1 MSCLLSLGG
10 PNRAPNFDPGQIPNC
25 FAITSIGEHQAIG
38 IAQVRGIRS
47 HLRRLE
53 VAMRKK
59 LSPAIG
65 CVLVVLGFLA
75 IILVNSTEAKTSAS
89 LSNAT
94 ILIIRHAEE
103 PSKGEG
109 LSSRG
114 TARAQGYIE
123 YFKNFTIDG
132 KPLKIDYLFSAS
144 DSSNSKRPRLTLEPL
159 AQALGISIDSQ
170 FKSKDF
176 LKLARKIETL
186 PQGSNVLICWH
197 HSDIP
202 NLIGALGA
210 DAEKLIPNG
219 KWPGHV
225 YGWLIQLR
233 YDEKGNLFDSKR
245 IKEHLFQNDKASG
258 ENAFANAL

>member
-1 MSCLLSLGG
+1 
-10 PNRAPNFDPGQIPNC
+10 
-25 FAITSIGEHQAIG
+25 
-38 IAQVRGIRS
+38 
-47 HLRRLE
+47 
-53 VAMRKK
+53 MRKK
-59 LSPAIG
+59 FSPPVG
-65 CVLVVLGFLA
+65 CVLVVLGLLA
-75 IILVNSTEAKTSAS
+75 IIFANSAKSETSAA

-103 PSKGEG
+103 PSKGDG

-114 TARAQGYIE
+114 TARAQGYVE

-132 KPLKIDYLFSAS
+132 KPVKIDYLFAAS
-144 DSSNSKRPRLTLEPL
+144 DSSNSRRPRLTLEPI

-176 LKLARKIETL
+176 LKLAQKIETL
-186 PQGSNVLICWH
+186 PQGSNVLVCWH

-210 DAEKLIPNG
+210 DAEKVLTNG
-219 KWPGHV
+219 KWPGKV

-233 YDEKGNLFDSKR
+233 YNEKGNLFASKR
-245 IKEHLFQNDKASG
+245 IKEHLFKNDKASN
-258 ENAFANAL
+258 EDAFANAL

>member
-1 MSCLLSLGG
+1 M
-10 PNRAPNFDPGQIPNC
+10 Q
-25 FAITSIGEHQAIG
+25 
-38 IAQVRGIRS
+38 
-47 HLRRLE
+47 
-53 VAMRKK
+53 KK
-59 LSPAIG
+59 LPPAIG
-65 CVLVVLGFLA
+65 CVLVILGFLA
-75 IILVNSTEAKTSAS
+75 IVLLNSTEAKTSTS

-103 PSKGEG
+103 PSKGDG

-114 TARAQGYIE
+114 TERAQGYVE
-123 YFKNFTIDG
+123 YFKNFTIDS
-132 KPLKIDYLFSAS
+132 KPLKIDRLFAAS
-144 DSSNSKRPRLTLEPL
+144 DSSNSRRPRLTLEPI

-176 LKLARKIETL
+176 LKLAQKIETL

-210 DAEKLIPNG
+210 DAGKLLHNS
-219 KWPGHV
+219 KWPGKV

-233 YDEKGNLFDSKR
+233 YDEKGNLSDSKR
-245 IKEHLFQNDKASG
+245 IKEHLFQNDKASN
-258 ENAFANAL
+258 ENAFATAL

>member
-1 MSCLLSLGG
+1 
-10 PNRAPNFDPGQIPNC
+10 
-25 FAITSIGEHQAIG
+25 
-38 IAQVRGIRS
+38 
-47 HLRRLE
+47 
-53 VAMRKK
+53 MREK
-59 LSPAIG
+59 LWLQIG
-65 CVLVVLGFLA
+65 CVLVVLGLLA
-75 IILVNSTEAKTSAS
+75 IILANSTKAETSAA

-94 ILIIRHAEE
+94 ILVIRHAEE
-103 PSKGEG
+103 PSKGDG

-114 TARAQGYIE
+114 TARAQEYVD

-132 KPLKIDYLFSAS
+132 KPVKIDYLFAAS
-144 DSSNSKRPRLTLEPL
+144 DSSNSRRPRLTLEPI

-176 LKLARKIETL
+176 LKLAQKIETL
-186 PQGSNVLICWH
+186 PPGSNVLICWH

-210 DAEKLIPNG
+210 DAEKVLTNG
-219 KWPGHV
+219 KWPGKV

-233 YDEKGNLFDSKR
+233 YNEKGNLFASKR
-245 IKEHLFQNDKASG
+245 IKEHLFKNDKASN

>member
-1 MSCLLSLGG
+1 MCKKLLLS
-10 PNRAPNFDPGQIPNC
+10 I
-25 FAITSIGEHQAIG
+25 
-38 IAQVRGIRS
+38 RG
-47 HLRRLE
+47 
-53 VAMRKK
+53 
-59 LSPAIG
+59 
-65 CVLVVLGFLA
+65 VLVVLGLLA
-75 IILVNSTEAKTSAS
+75 IVFANSIEAETSTA

-103 PSKGEG
+103 PSKGDG

-114 TARAQGYIE
+114 TERAQGYVE

-132 KPLKIDYLFSAS
+132 KPLKIDHLFAAS
-144 DSSNSKRPRLTLEPL
+144 DSSNSKRPRLTLEPI
-159 AQALGISIDSQ
+159 AQALDISIDSQ

-176 LKLARKIETL
+176 LKLAQKIETL

-210 DAEKLIPNG
+210 DAEKVLQKD
-219 KWPGHV
+219 KWPGKV

-245 IKEHLFQNDKASG
+245 IKEHLFQNDKASN
-258 ENAFANAL
+258 ENALANAL

>member
-1 MSCLLSLGG
+1 MC
-10 PNRAPNFDPGQIPNC
+10 
-25 FAITSIGEHQAIG
+25 
-38 IAQVRGIRS
+38 
-47 HLRRLE
+47 
-53 VAMRKK
+53 KK
-59 LSPAIG
+59 LLLPIG
-65 CVLVVLGFLA
+65 GVLVVLGLLA
-75 IILVNSTEAKTSAS
+75 IIFANSIEAETSTA

-103 PSKGEG
+103 PSKGDG

-123 YFKNFTIDG
+123 YFKDFTIDG
-132 KPLKIDYLFSAS
+132 KPVKIDHLFAAS
-144 DSSNSKRPRLTLEPL
+144 DSSNSRRPRLTLEPI
-159 AQALGISIDSQ
+159 AQALGVSIDSQ

-176 LKLARKIETL
+176 LKLAQKIETL

-210 DAEKLIPNG
+210 DAEKLLPNG
-219 KWPGHV
+219 KWPGKV

-233 YDEKGNLFDSKR
+233 YNEKGNLFASKR
-245 IKEHLFQNDKASG
+245 IKEHLFQDDKASN
-258 ENAFANAL
+258 ENAFASAL

>member
-1 MSCLLSLGG
+1 MC
-10 PNRAPNFDPGQIPNC
+10 
-25 FAITSIGEHQAIG
+25 
-38 IAQVRGIRS
+38 
-47 HLRRLE
+47 
-53 VAMRKK
+53 KK
-59 LSPAIG
+59 LLLPIG
-65 CVLVVLGFLA
+65 GVLVVLGLLA
-75 IILVNSTEAKTSAS
+75 IIFANSIEAETSTA

-103 PSKGEG
+103 PSKGDG

-123 YFKNFTIDG
+123 YFKDFTIDG
-132 KPLKIDYLFSAS
+132 KPVKIDHLFAAS
-144 DSSNSKRPRLTLEPL
+144 DSSNSRRPRLTLEPI
-159 AQALGISIDSQ
+159 AQALGVSIDSQ

-176 LKLARKIETL
+176 LTLAQKIETL

-210 DAEKLIPNG
+210 DAEKLLPNG
-219 KWPGHV
+219 KWPGKV

-233 YDEKGNLFDSKR
+233 YNEKGNLFASKR
-245 IKEHLFQNDKASG
+245 IKEHLFQDDKASN

>member
-1 MSCLLSLGG
+1 
-10 PNRAPNFDPGQIPNC
+10 
-25 FAITSIGEHQAIG
+25 
-38 IAQVRGIRS
+38 
-47 HLRRLE
+47 
-53 VAMRKK
+53 
-59 LSPAIG
+59 
-65 CVLVVLGFLA
+65 VVLGLLA
-75 IILVNSTEAKTSAS
+75 ITFANSTAAQNSVA

-103 PSKGEG
+103 PSKGDG

-114 TARAQGYIE
+114 TARAQGYVD

-132 KPLKIDYLFSAS
+132 KPVKIDYLFAAS
-144 DSSNSKRPRLTLEPL
+144 DSSNSRRPRLTLEPI

-176 LKLARKIETL
+176 LKLAQKIETL
-186 PQGSNVLICWH
+186 PQGSNVLVCWH

-210 DAEKLIPNG
+210 DAEKLVPNG
-219 KWPGHV
+219 KWPGKV

-233 YDEKGNLFDSKR
+233 YNEKGNLFASKR
-245 IKEHLFQNDKASG
+245 IKERLFQNDKASN
-258 ENAFANAL
+258 ENALANAL

>member
-1 MSCLLSLGG
+1 MC
-10 PNRAPNFDPGQIPNC
+10 
-25 FAITSIGEHQAIG
+25 
-38 IAQVRGIRS
+38 
-47 HLRRLE
+47 
-53 VAMRKK
+53 KK
-59 LSPAIG
+59 LLLPIG
-65 CVLVVLGFLA
+65 GVLVVLGFLA
-75 IILVNSTEAKTSAS
+75 IIFANSIEAETSTA

-103 PSKGEG
+103 PSKGDG

-123 YFKNFTIDG
+123 YFKDFTIDG
-132 KPLKIDYLFSAS
+132 KPVKIDHLFAAS
-144 DSSNSKRPRLTLEPL
+144 DSSNSRRPRLTLEPI
-159 AQALGISIDSQ
+159 AQALGVSIDSQ

-176 LKLARKIETL
+176 LKLAQKIETL

-210 DAEKLIPNG
+210 DAEKLLPNG
-219 KWPGHV
+219 KWPGKV

-233 YDEKGNLFDSKR
+233 YNEKGNLFASKR
-245 IKEHLFQNDKASG
+245 IKEHLFQDDKASN
-258 ENAFANAL
+258 ENAFANAAA

>member
-1 MSCLLSLGG
+1 MC
-10 PNRAPNFDPGQIPNC
+10 
-25 FAITSIGEHQAIG
+25 
-38 IAQVRGIRS
+38 
-47 HLRRLE
+47 
-53 VAMRKK
+53 KK
-59 LSPAIG
+59 LLLPIG
-65 CVLVVLGFLA
+65 GVLVVLGLLA
-75 IILVNSTEAKTSAS
+75 IIFANSIEAETSTA

-103 PSKGEG
+103 PSKGDG

-123 YFKNFTIDG
+123 YFKDFTIDG
-132 KPLKIDYLFSAS
+132 KPVKIDHLFAAS
-144 DSSNSKRPRLTLEPL
+144 DSSNSRRPRLTLEPI
-159 AQALGISIDSQ
+159 AQALGVSIDSQ

-176 LKLARKIETL
+176 LKLAQKIETL

-210 DAEKLIPNG
+210 DAEKLLPNG
-219 KWPGHV
+219 KWPGKV

-233 YDEKGNLFDSKR
+233 YNEKGNLFASKR
-245 IKEHLFQNDKASG
+245 IKEHLFQDDKASN

>member
-1 MSCLLSLGG
+1 
-10 PNRAPNFDPGQIPNC
+10 
-25 FAITSIGEHQAIG
+25 
-38 IAQVRGIRS
+38 
-47 HLRRLE
+47 
-53 VAMRKK
+53 
-59 LSPAIG
+59 
-65 CVLVVLGFLA
+65 VVLGLLA
-75 IILVNSTEAKTSAS
+75 ITFANSTAAQNSAA

-103 PSKGEG
+103 PSKGDG

-114 TARAQGYIE
+114 TARAQGYVD

-132 KPLKIDYLFSAS
+132 KPVKIDYLFAAS
-144 DSSNSKRPRLTLEPL
+144 DSSNSRRPRLTLEPI

-176 LKLARKIETL
+176 LKLAQKIETL
-186 PQGSNVLICWH
+186 PQGSNVLVCWH

-210 DAEKLIPNG
+210 DAEKLVPNG
-219 KWPGHV
+219 KWPGKV

-233 YDEKGNLFDSKR
+233 YNEKGNLFASKR
-245 IKEHLFQNDKASG
+245 IKERLFQNDKASN
-258 ENAFANAL
+258 ENALANAL

>member
-1 MSCLLSLGG
+1 MC
-10 PNRAPNFDPGQIPNC
+10 
-25 FAITSIGEHQAIG
+25 
-38 IAQVRGIRS
+38 
-47 HLRRLE
+47 
-53 VAMRKK
+53 KK
-59 LSPAIG
+59 LLLPIG
-65 CVLVVLGFLA
+65 GVLVVLGLSA
-75 IILVNSTEAKTSAS
+75 IIYANPIEAETSTA

-103 PSKGEG
+103 PSKGDG

-114 TARAQGYIE
+114 TARAQGYVE

-132 KPLKIDYLFSAS
+132 KLVKIDHLFAAS
-144 DSSNSKRPRLTLEPL
+144 DSSNSRRPRLTLEPI

-176 LKLARKIETL
+176 LTLAQKIETL
-186 PQGSNVLICWH
+186 PQSSNVLICWH

-210 DAEKLIPNG
+210 DAEKLLPNG
-219 KWPGHV
+219 KWPGKV

-233 YDEKGNLFDSKR
+233 YNEKGNLFDSKR
-245 IKEHLFQNDKASG
+245 IKEHLFQNDKASN
-258 ENAFANAL
+258 ENVLANAF

>member
-1 MSCLLSLGG
+1 MC
-10 PNRAPNFDPGQIPNC
+10 
-25 FAITSIGEHQAIG
+25 
-38 IAQVRGIRS
+38 
-47 HLRRLE
+47 
-53 VAMRKK
+53 KK
-59 LSPAIG
+59 LLLPIG
-65 CVLVVLGFLA
+65 GVLVILGLLA
-75 IILVNSTEAKTSAS
+75 IIFANSIEAETSTA

-103 PSKGEG
+103 PSKGDG

-123 YFKNFTIDG
+123 YFKDFTIDG
-132 KPLKIDYLFSAS
+132 KPVKIDHLFAAS
-144 DSSNSKRPRLTLEPL
+144 DSSNSRRPRLTLEPI
-159 AQALGISIDSQ
+159 AQALGVSIDSQ

-176 LKLARKIETL
+176 LKLAQKIETL

-210 DAEKLIPNG
+210 DAEKILPNG
-219 KWPGHV
+219 KWPGKI

-233 YDEKGNLFDSKR
+233 YNEKGNLFASKR
-245 IKEHLFQNDKASG
+245 IKEHLFQDDKASN

>member
-1 MSCLLSLGG
+1 MRRNLSSPIGAALVFLG
-10 PNRAPNFDPGQIPNC
+10 
-25 FAITSIGEHQAIG
+25 
-38 IAQVRGIRS
+38 V
-47 HLRRLE
+47 
-53 VAMRKK
+53 
-59 LSPAIG
+59 
-65 CVLVVLGFLA
+65 LA
-75 IILVNSTEAKTSAS
+75 IISANSTKAETSPA

-103 PSKGEG
+103 PSKGDG

-114 TARAQGYIE
+114 ADRAQRYVE

-132 KPLKIDYLFSAS
+132 TPVKIDRLFAAS
-144 DSSNSKRPRLTLEPL
+144 DSSNSRRPRLTLEPI

-176 LKLARKIETL
+176 LKLAQKIESL

-202 NLIGALGA
+202 NLLGALGA
-210 DAEKLIPNG
+210 DAEKLLPNG
-219 KWPGHV
+219 KWPGKQ

-233 YDEKGNLFDSKR
+233 FNEKGNLSDSKR
-245 IKEHLFQNDKASG
+245 IKEHLFQNDKASD
-258 ENAFANAL
+258 ENAIANAL

>member
-1 MSCLLSLGG
+1 MC
-10 PNRAPNFDPGQIPNC
+10 
-25 FAITSIGEHQAIG
+25 
-38 IAQVRGIRS
+38 
-47 HLRRLE
+47 
-53 VAMRKK
+53 KK
-59 LSPAIG
+59 LLLPIG
-65 CVLVVLGFLA
+65 GVLVVLGFLA
-75 IILVNSTEAKTSAS
+75 IIFANSIEAETSTA

-103 PSKGEG
+103 PSKGDG

-123 YFKNFTIDG
+123 YFKDFTIDG
-132 KPLKIDYLFSAS
+132 KPVKIDHLFAAS
-144 DSSNSKRPRLTLEPL
+144 DSSNSRRPRLTLEPI
-159 AQALGISIDSQ
+159 AQALGVSIDSQ

-176 LKLARKIETL
+176 LKLAQKIETL

-210 DAEKLIPNG
+210 DAEKLLPNG
-219 KWPGHV
+219 KWPGKV

-233 YDEKGNLFDSKR
+233 YNEKGNLFASKR
-245 IKEHLFQNDKASG
+245 IKEHLFQDDKASN

>member
-1 MSCLLSLGG
+1 MQKKISS
-10 PNRAPNFDPGQIPNC
+10 P
-25 FAITSIGEHQAIG
+25 IG
-38 IAQVRGIRS
+38 
-47 HLRRLE
+47 L
-53 VAMRKK
+53 
-59 LSPAIG
+59 
-65 CVLVVLGFLA
+65 LVVLGLLA
-75 IILVNSTEAKTSAS
+75 IIFANFTQAENSAA

-103 PSKGEG
+103 PSKGDG

-114 TARAQGYIE
+114 TARAQGYVE
-123 YFKNFTIDG
+123 YFKNFTIDS
-132 KPLKIDYLFSAS
+132 KPVKFNYLFAAS
-144 DSSNSKRPRLTLEPL
+144 DSSNSRRPRLTLEPI

-176 LKLARKIETL
+176 LKLAQKIESL

-219 KWPGHV
+219 KWPGKQ

-233 YDEKGNLFDSKR
+233 YNEKGNLLDSKR
-245 IKEHLFQNDKASG
+245 IKEHLFQNDKASD
-258 ENAFANAL
+258 ENAFANAS